1 MRERYFYAG
10 EYVTGAA
17 TYRDFRRF
25 DVRRRNSVPSGCRV
39 FTYRPRVGRYTWGC
53 RSQEEVANARSTGG
67 RGQTYTNNK

>member
-25 DVRRRNSVPSGCRV
+25 DVR
-39 FTYRPRVGRYTWGC
+39 T
-53 RSQEEVANARSTGG
+53 EE
-67 RGQTYTNNK
+67 QIKQ